1 MGDMKHQSRE
11 RWKKAR
17 SQVSAVPT
25 MVLGRMSVR
34 HMACARR
41 SKTAPPQLKAYTSS
55 FRRFLVDNTM
65 LIVLRVVENTAD
77 DSAVA
82 GIGGPFGSAGG
93 IAPGGCPESLLPIAL
108 KALTSRLETG
118 GVAVRACHSK
128 R

>member
-1 MGDMKHQSRE
+1 MGNMKHQSCE

-17 SQVSAVPT
+17 GQVSAVPT
-25 MVLGRMSVR
+25 MLLRRMSVR

-41 SKTAPPQLKAYTSS
+41 SKTAPSVEGLHIF
-55 FRRFLVDNTM
+55 FRHFLVDNTR

-82 GIGGPFGSAGG
+82 GVGGPFGSAGG
-93 IAPGGCPESLLPIAL
+93 IAPGGRPESLLPIAL
-108 KALTSRLETG
+108 KALTSRLEKG